1 MSSPPLLSPSKPN
14 VELFL
19 YLAVTFTIVS
29 SALIRE
35 EERVQMPVYYT
46 SKSLRG
52 AEKRYPPIEKM
63 ALTLVTDAC
72 KLGPYFQA
80 HTIIVLTN
88 RPLKKALNSLNAAGR
103 MVLWAIELSEFD
115 VQYRPRTAIKAQ
127 ALADFVAEF
136 TPTKDEEGVEWGAAP
151 WVISIES
158 SFNKHVGGADV
169 ILKSPEG
176 DVI

>member
-19 YLAVTFTIVS
+19 YLAVSFTIVS

-80 HTIIVLTN
+80 YTIIVLTN
-88 RPLKKALNSLNAAGR
+88 
-103 MVLWAIELSEFD
+103 
-115 VQYRPRTAIKAQ
+115 
-127 ALADFVAEF
+127 
-136 TPTKDEEGVEWGAAP
+136 
-151 WVISIES
+151 
-158 SFNKHVGGADV
+158 
-169 ILKSPEG
+169 
-176 DVI
+176 